1 MTDGRRRFCRIAAVL
16 TIAGFPV
23 VSSLFNLATPFI
35 PYGKFGFAAA
45 GNGTITHVRPFSAA
59 AEAGLK
65 PADRFDVPALSPEQ
79 RVYVHWSLT
88 LAGRKAEFALR
99 KGPAPTVT
107 LVARR
112 SHASAFEIALYFA
125 IFDLFA
131 LSLIA
136 IVLIAAAL
144 VLAHP
149 SRMTWAFLFYAA
161 GSIAGSPILTA
172 LVSPPCVVAYSA
184 CCGILWFGASVALV
198 VFALR
203 FPGDRVAGAG
213 AIADR
218 CLPWIAVVAAPII
231 VAANVSLVYRGT
243 DTDGFEHF
251 LTIASTVLYCL
262 AVIVFGFRYFTEGRD
277 ERPRIAWVIA
287 SFLVGYAGIVVVRI
301 CDSLNISV
309 PDNVVNLLLS
319 LIVVVPIAVAYAIG
333 RQRVISVRFF
343 VNKAFIFAVLAG
355 LTIGAIILLD
365 WFIAW
370 RLERTFSNGG
380 TPAVVAVNVAAA
392 LALGFLMSWLYP
404 AIRDFIDR
412 HIFTQRYRARQHM
425 QELAKDFAN
434 INSPQMIDEALVGN
448 VSGSLG
454 IDSVAVFVRDEDGT
468 FRREAARGWGDDDG
482 LDRLDIERLAAAF
495 ERARGAVRFADPRLI
510 SRRVPAGDAAP
521 ALGFPIFVRGELS
534 SFVLFSGHPHGLDLD
549 PTETHLIDEVTRAA
563 SHGFARLS
571 QL

>member
-1 MTDGRRRFCRIAAVL
+1 MTDRRRRFYRIAAVL
-16 TIAGFPV
+16 VIAAVPI

-35 PYGKFGFAAA
+35 PYGKFGFAAS
-45 GNGTITHVRPFSAA
+45 GNGTITGVRPFSAA
-59 AEAGLK
+59 ADARLK
-65 PADRFDVPALSPEQ
+65 PADRFDVAALSPQQ

-88 LAGRKAEFALR
+88 LAGRKAEFLLR
-99 KGPAPTVT
+99 KGPAPAVT

-112 SHASAFEIALYFA
+112 SHASAFEIALYFLV
-125 IFDLFA
+125 FDLFS

-149 SRMTWAFLFYAA
+149 SRMMWAFLLYAA
-161 GSIAGSPILTA
+161 GSLAGSPIITA
-172 LVSPPCVVAYSA
+172 LVSPPWVVAYSA
-184 CCGILWFGASVALV
+184 CCGILWFGASVALI

-203 FPGDRVAGAG
+203 FPADRVRGAG

-218 CLPWIAVVAAPII
+218 WLPWVAVVAAPFI

-262 AVIVFGFRYFTEGRD
+262 AVIVFGFRYITEDRD

-287 SFLVGYAGIVVVRI
+287 SFLVGYAGIVAVRI
-301 CDSLNISV
+301 CESLNISV
-309 PDNVVNLLLS
+309 PDDFINLLLS

-343 VNKAFIFAVLAG
+343 VNKAFIFAVPAG
-355 LTIGAIILLD
+355 LTISAIILLD

-370 RLERTFSNGG
+370 RLERIFSNGG
-380 TPAVVAVNVAAA
+380 TVAIVVANVAAA
-392 LALGFLMSWLYP
+392 LALGFLTLWLYP
-404 AIRDFIDR
+404 TIRDFIDR
-412 HIFTQRYRARQHM
+412 HIFTQQYRARQHM
-425 QELAKDFAN
+425 QELAKGLAD
-434 INSPQMIDEALVGN
+434 INSPRMIDEALVRN

-454 IDSVAVFVRDEDGT
+454 IDSVAVFVRDENGT
-468 FRREAARGWGDDDG
+468 FRREAARGWGEDDALERFDT
-482 LDRLDIERLAAAF
+482 ERLAAAF
-495 ERARGAVRFADPRLI
+495 EQARGAVRFADPHLI
-510 SRRVPAGDAAP
+510 SPRVPAGDAAP

-534 SFVLFSGHPHGLDLD
+534 RFVLFSGHPHGLDLD
-549 PTETHLIDEVTRAA
+549 PSETALIGDVTRAA